1 MNPDLPTSFQPLPTG
16 RGFLFSVARGL
27 DFIDLP
33 CYSNPIHVIFV
44 FFVML
49 QLGLQIAQI
58 VLSILLILVVLL
70 QSKGDGL
77 GAGFGGSSSIIST
90 RRGVDLFLHK
100 ATIGIAALFFLTAL
114 AHLFV

>member
-1 MNPDLPTSFQPLPTG
+1 
-16 RGFLFSVARGL
+16 
-27 DFIDLP
+27 
-33 CYSNPIHVIFV
+33 
-44 FFVML
+44 ML

-58 VLSILLILVVLL
+58 VLSIVLILVVLL

-100 ATIGIAALFFLTAL
+100 LTIVVAILFFLTAL
-114 AHLFV
+114 AQIFV